1 MGYTERTA
9 EAARR
14 PDDAE
19 METLGDMEQ
28 TMDARALIE
37 KGDALLKEARA
48 NEAAA
53 EYARAAQVDPN
64 AVGAHLGLAEANLAL
79 GQYNVVAMACQVVQQ
94 LAPNT
99 ADAFLAQAIDATLAR
114 RYDVALAAL
123 DRVAEVD
130 PTRAYTYALR
140 GHILRQL
147 RQSYDASLAES
158 KAARMSGTHDLVK
171 LFPPVN
177 PVVAEVFATPVTQS
191 APVAPPPPQHD
202 ARSWNQRS
210 AAERVAVRARFA
222 TRNIPIVTFALM
234 IINVTVYL
242 ASLTLSGF
250 SLFETAQSSNPIYL
264 YGIEIGLPY
273 MQQDPT
279 QWYRVFTAMFLHAN
293 IYHVA
298 LNMLSLYF
306 VGVVTEQL
314 FGHWRFLTIYLASG
328 LIAGIAQAFFL
339 GVDGTALGASGAI
352 FGIFGAFGAF
362 FLLHRR
368 ALGSAANV
376 MLGQWA
382 FWLLVNIM
390 FTFGAPGIGIAD
402 HIGGLLAGMALGVLL
417 APSLGRR

>member
-1 MGYTERTA
+1 
-9 EAARR
+9 
-14 PDDAE
+14 
-19 METLGDMEQ
+19 
-28 TMDARALIE
+28 
-37 KGDALLKEARA
+37 
-48 NEAAA
+48 
-53 EYARAAQVDPN
+53 
-64 AVGAHLGLAEANLAL
+64 
-79 GQYNVVAMACQVVQQ
+79 
-94 LAPNT
+94 
-99 ADAFLAQAIDATLAR
+99 
-114 RYDVALAAL
+114 
-123 DRVAEVD
+123 
-130 PTRAYTYALR
+130 
-140 GHILRQL
+140 
-147 RQSYDASLAES
+147 
-158 KAARMSGTHDLVK
+158 
-171 LFPPVN
+171 
-177 PVVAEVFATPVTQS
+177 
-191 APVAPPPPQHD
+191 
-202 ARSWNQRS
+202 
-210 AAERVAVRARFA
+210 
-222 TRNIPIVTFALM
+222 
-234 IINVTVYL
+234 
-242 ASLTLSGF
+242 
-250 SLFETAQSSNPIYL
+250 
-264 YGIEIGLPY
+264 
-273 MQQDPT
+273 PT